1 MKLIMKRKIP
11 ILLMIDHFGSGGA
24 QRQIVNIANGLVD
37 NGEDVHI
44 FIYYPQYTHHKVS
57 LDKRVVIHE
66 ALKSDKLGLSVVVKL
81 ITVLYKFKYK
91 SALVFLNTP
100 AFYLE
105 LASFFYFKRLAITYS
120 ERTSL
125 ELLPTNFLSNLRN
138 EFHGVCKNITSN
150 SIVQSEKLKR
160 KYAKKNVVYI
170 PNVMPDPFFDININP
185 EALNDKI
192 FVVIAHTTPF
202 KNFSYIAESLV
213 LYKKNFSTSLPVI
226 HWYGRIIDSDELTR
240 IKSMLVDNDLTEN
253 LVFCGAS
260 NNIPKILEKSFMLI
274 HPSKYESSS
283 NSVAEALATGTPV
296 ILGDIADHKII
307 LDESSSG
314 FLVNIEKPY
323 DLTLS
328 LNNAMNIDPVKYSE
342 LCSNAKNY
350 AINNFKSVSVLDKY
364 TKLLS

>member
-1 MKLIMKRKIP
+1 MKRKIP

-66 ALKSDKLGLSVVVKL
+66 AVKSDKLGLSVVVKL
-81 ITVLYKFKYK
+81 ITVLYRFKYK

-125 ELLPTNFLSNLRN
+125 ELLPTNFLSNLRY

-160 KYAKKNVVYI
+160 KYANKNVFYI
-170 PNVMPDPFFDININP
+170 PNVMPDSFFDIDINP
-185 EALNDKI
+185 EALINKV

-202 KNFSYIAESLV
+202 KNFSYVAESLV

-226 HWYGRIIDSDELTR
+226 HWYGRIIESDELIR
-240 IKSMLVDNDLTEN
+240 IKSMLVDNDLTDN
-253 LVFCGAS
+253 LVFCGPS
-260 NNIPKILEKSFMLI
+260 NDIPKILEKSFMLI

-283 NSVAEALATGTPV
+283 NSVAEAFATGTPV

-307 LDESSSG
+307 LEESFAG
-314 FLVNIEKPY
+314 YLVDIEKPL
-323 DLTLS
+323 DLALCLRHSMDINVTQY
-328 LNNAMNIDPVKYSE
+328 NI
-342 LCSNAKNY
+342 LCDNAKNY
-350 AINNFKSVSVLDKY
+350 ALKNFKADPVIEKY
-364 TKLLS
+364 LGILS